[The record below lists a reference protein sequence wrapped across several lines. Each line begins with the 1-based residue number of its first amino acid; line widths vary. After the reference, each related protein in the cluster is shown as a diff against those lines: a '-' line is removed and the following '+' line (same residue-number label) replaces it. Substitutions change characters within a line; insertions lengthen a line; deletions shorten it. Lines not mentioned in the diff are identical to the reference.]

1 MKKILLIYL
10 VFINTAS
17 FSQVKTIKSS
27 GPTIKIINNQSS
39 GFLYNYYNRIN
50 YDNMLNKTFNIK
62 DKNEVNRERYNDLNL
77 NILSKNNIIGEI
89 YFSDT
94 ITYSSNTNFDI
105 VNSYLSEVLK
115 NSNYIDFDKNKYGLY
130 YFDVKSNLEY
140 PMSNYFN
147 LNYKLLISNNYLILE
162 CKQMQTFNISESES
176 EDFEESGM
184 DYYNSKDIGLKVGT
198 FKTYDGKDNVDIN
211 RFRKNK
217 AYTQLIYLSVL
228 NNSRMNIKESFNEYL
243 NVLSEQLKY
252 INYEN

>member
-1 MKKILLIYL
+1 MKKGLLIYL
-10 VFINTAS
+10 VLLNTAS
-17 FSQVKTIKSS
+17 YSQIKVLKSS

-50 YDNMLNKTFNIK
+50 YDNMLYKTFNIK

-77 NILSKNNIIGEI
+77 NMLSKNNITGEI

-94 ITYSSNTNFDI
+94 ITYSSNFNFEI

-115 NSNYIDFDKNKYGLY
+115 NSNNIDFDKNEYGLY

-140 PMSNYFN
+140 PMSNNFN
-147 LNYKLLISNNYLILE
+147 QNYKLLISNKYLILE

-176 EDFEESGM
+176 EDFDESGM

-198 FKTYDGKDNVDIN
+198 FRTYDGKDNVDIN

-228 NNSRMNIKESFNEYL
+228 NNSRKNIKDSFKEYL

-252 INYEN
+252 ISYEN